1 MLLDGDAA
9 GDPGVSRAGLDH
21 YLPAIGEL
29 GPGDLGQVPSTEQHA
44 GRTSTEIAVA
54 PFGQE
59 LIIGHA
65 GQYAVPVL
73 WLPGDQCH
81 RDN

>member
-29 GPGDLGQVPSTEQHA
+29 GPGDRGQVPGTEQHA
-44 GRTSTEIAVA
+44 GGTSAEIAVA

-59 LIIGHA
+59 LTIGHA
-65 GQYAVPVL
+65 DQYPCAVLVL
-73 WLPGDQCH
+73 T
-81 RDN
+81 